1 MAGEV
6 PDYGNTREIGFMC
19 LLRLC
24 LAVAIRQAECR
35 SVLAQREMEKGRS
48 SFVQFRPSGAG
59 IFCGTGGVS
68 AEDAGA
74 ARCQRRESHE
84 PQWSLQNWTILLFLP
99 IALFSSENFGARIAS

>member
-35 SVLAQREMEKGRS
+35 SERLWRQKSDGFTSTKRGGCFCIYLHQLKTGRGW
-48 SFVQFRPSGAG
+48 RP
-59 IFCGTGGVS
+59 C
-68 AEDAGA
+68 
-74 ARCQRRESHE
+74 
-84 PQWSLQNWTILLFLP
+84 FLRP
-99 IALFSSENFGARIAS
+99 CPG